1 MLPVSHDVMTYDI
14 MMYDVMTYDVVTYDV
29 IKYDVMTYDVITYD
43 IMPKVEKKSCDIYR
57 KIFRNI
63 VLPFN
68 KKFLYKI
75 VVPMSQFSIL
85 VYHITQVH

>member
-1 MLPVSHDVMTYDI
+1 MACDIITYEVKAYDI
-14 MMYDVMTYDVVTYDV
+14 MIYDVMIYDVVTYD
-29 IKYDVMTYDVITYD
+29 IMTYDVITYD

-75 VVPMSQFSIL
+75 VVPMSQYSIL